1 METVE
6 FDFGYAVVRIRSP
19 VEEKTFYETLTSA
32 AREFYTSLCKAER
45 GKRQENSG
53 IPNS

>member
-6 FDFGYAVVRIRSP
+6 FNFGYAVVRIHP
-19 VEEKTFYETLTSA
+19 PAVEKTFYETLTSA
-32 AREFYTSLCKAER
+32 AMEFYTSLCMAESGR
-45 GKRQENSG
+45 RQENSG